1 MFIYYEDGKTD
12 KITMRK
18 AYRMY
23 CIMVDVEQKAQGTNF
38 ISWLYEMER
47 MQILREYPKVCVNL
61 QTDVR

>member
-23 CIMVDVEQKAQGTNF
+23 CVMVDAEQKAQGTNF

-47 MQILREYPKVCVNL
+47 MQILNKA
-61 QTDVR
+61 

>member
-12 KITMRK
+12 KIMMRK

-23 CIMVDVEQKAQGTNF
+23 YVMVDAEQKAQGTNF

-47 MQILREYPKVCVNL
+47 MQILNRA
-61 QTDVR
+61 

>member
-18 AYRMY
+18 EYRMY

-38 ISWLYEMER
+38 ISWLYEMKR
-47 MQILREYPKVCVNL
+47 MQILNRA
-61 QTDVR
+61 